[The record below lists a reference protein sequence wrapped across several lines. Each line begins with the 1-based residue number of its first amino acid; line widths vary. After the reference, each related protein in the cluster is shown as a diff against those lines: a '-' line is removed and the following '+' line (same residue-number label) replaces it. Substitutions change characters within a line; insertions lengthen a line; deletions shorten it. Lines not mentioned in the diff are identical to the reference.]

1 MPTDAM
7 TRLRAI
13 AANPRAHHTGST
25 ARQII
30 EARIGRKLPRCLRTL
45 KRDEPD
51 TYQALK
57 LLAIELVRNR
67 RATA

>member
-1 MPTDAM
+1 MTDAM

-13 AANPRAHHTGST
+13 AHNPQAHHTHST
-25 ARQII
+25 ARAII
-30 EARIGRKLPRCLRTL
+30 EARVGRPLPRCLRTL

-57 LLAIELVRNR
+57 LLAIELVKNR